1 MSAQLLNLA
10 IPLIGM
16 QVARKIP
23 FDDPQVLLGMR
34 MAYVTSQLLCMSA
47 YYYVTFKI
55 KSKNDTAVL
64 KYVEPKPPLT
74 ADPPKLV
81 TTTNRAYDLEQA
93 STGLRGVLMGVAMMI
108 FLHLYM
114 KYDAP
119 LFLQSLMPLKAVYE
133 SKVVQ
138 IHLLGRP
145 ATGDLKRPFKAGG
158 MMGAATDAK
167 TDAKSIKEAEQAS
180 VKKEQ

>member
-1 MSAQLLNLA
+1 MSSQLLNLA

-34 MAYVTSQLLCMSA
+34 IAYLTSQIICLSA
-47 YYYVTFKI
+47 YYFTSYKI
-55 KSKNDTAVL
+55 KTKNDTTVL
-64 KYVEPKPPLT
+64 KYVEPKPPMT
-74 ADPPKLV
+74 NEPGKLV
-81 TTTNRAYDLEQA
+81 TTTIRDYDLSQT
-93 STGLRGVLMGVAMMI
+93 STAIRSVLMGVLMMM

-133 SKVVQ
+133 NKVVQ
-138 IHLLGRP
+138 IHVLGSP
-145 ATGDLKRPFKAGG
+145 ATGDLKRPFKTGG
-158 MMGAATDAK
+158 FMGASMDAK
-167 TDAKSIKEAEQAS
+167 TDAKSIKEAEQAK